1 MLDERSDIT
10 PGVSLTQS
18 KSVKKA
24 KKNQLPFGIGL
35 FILIFL
41 IGIHLSDVS
50 SKLGLYW
57 LIGNCLGFILEK
69 SRFCFSAAIRDPY
82 LTGSTS
88 LTRAL
93 LIAVAITSIGFT
105 AIKYGAFISGQ
116 PIPGQ
121 SYIVPVSFTTAA
133 GAFLFGIGMVIS
145 GGCASGTLM
154 RVGEGCQM
162 QIISLLFFI
171 IGSLWGAHDWDWW
184 NRNFI
189 MKGKSIF
196 MPDIFG
202 WFGAI
207 FIQLLI
213 IALLY
218 IAADKW
224 EKIKLGGND

>member
-1 MLDERSDIT
+1 
-10 PGVSLTQS
+10 
-18 KSVKKA
+18 
-24 KKNQLPFGIGL
+24 
-35 FILIFL
+35 
-41 IGIHLSDVS
+41 
-50 SKLGLYW
+50 
-57 LIGNCLGFILEK
+57 
-69 SRFCFSAAIRDPY
+69 
-82 LTGSTS
+82 
-88 LTRAL
+88 
-93 LIAVAITSIGFT
+93 
-105 AIKYGAFISGQ
+105 
-116 PIPGQ
+116 
-121 SYIVPVSFTTAA
+121 
-133 GAFLFGIGMVIS
+133 
-145 GGCASGTLM
+145 
-154 RVGEGCQM
+154 M